1 MDDETAARAYAQTRD
16 PALFELLVAHHQER
30 VLRLVAGL
38 LGPHA
43 DLDAQ
48 EVTQDI
54 FLRVSQKLA
63 TFRGESRFSTWLYRL
78 AYNYTLEH
86 RRLARIRFPHVSEQA
101 LRQLAAEPFSE
112 QLEQE
117 RRWFVA
123 HLLEQLPDVYRT
135 AIHMHYW
142 LDLSVDEIAET
153 LCVPAGTV
161 KSYLFRA
168 REMLREYASTHA
180 IDL

>member
-1 MDDETAARAYAQTRD
+1 MDDESAALAFAQTRD

-63 TFRGESRFSTWLYRL
+63 TFRGEARFSTWLYRL
-78 AYNYTLEH
+78 AYNHTLEH
-86 RRLARIRFPHVSEQA
+86 RRLARIRLPHVAEQA
-101 LRQLAAEPFSE
+101 LRRLAAEPFLKSGR
-112 QLEQE
+112 LETVLQD
-117 RRWFVA
+117 WC
-123 HLLEQLPDVYRT
+123 P
-135 AIHMHYW
+135 
-142 LDLSVDEIAET
+142 EIDG
-153 LCVPAGTV
+153 LCLYYPGHRHVPAG
-161 KSYLFRA
+161 LRA
-168 REMLREYASTHA
+168 FIDVMREDTQ
-180 IDL
+180 